1 MNHMH
6 EVGKTVE
13 RCIERYLSFIWKN
26 IRHKKDENSLNPDE
40 RSPFFFRKFMRLIR

>member
-13 RCIERYLSFIWKN
+13 RYLSFMWKN
-26 IRHKKDENSLNPDE
+26 IRHEKITYENSLNPDE
-40 RSPFFFRKFMRLIR
+40 RSPFFFQKIYEIN